1 MTAGGQHQEDGQ
13 RQEGGGTW
21 VLRPFFAA
29 SAALSRY
36 TSLFVIL
43 AAIVAFREP
52 KAFLWVHGDTQ
63 SAILGVIMLAMG
75 ITLSGKDFAILAK
88 SPGAMTVG
96 AVAQYTVMPL
106 LAWSIAHAL
115 HLSPGLTAG
124 LVLVGCCP
132 GGVSSNIM
140 SFLCQGD
147 VAYSVGMTAV
157 STVLAPFLTPLLTA
171 LLANEQVHVDA
182 VGMFKSILWLTLLP
196 VATGGL
202 LNTFFGRTRAFGALL
217 KLMPGVAVL
226 GLMCIVG
233 GVAASNGHAFLEAG
247 AVIFLA
253 IFLHN
258 TGGYLL
264 GYAAAVLFRMPRP
277 RRRTL
282 SIEVGMQNAGM
293 GTVLAH
299 KHFAAVPE
307 AAAIAAASCVYH
319 SITGAL
325 LAGLYVFLD
334 RRFPKWRV

>member
-1 MTAGGQHQEDGQ
+1 MK
-13 RQEGGGTW
+13 
-21 VLRPFFAA
+21 PFLALFRLLAA
-29 SAALSRY
+29 VSDLLSRF
-36 TSLFVIL
+36 TSFFVIL
-43 AAIVAFREP
+43 AAAAAFWRP
-52 KAFLWVHGDTQ
+52 KAFLWVHGDAQ

-75 ITLSGKDFAILAK
+75 LTLSARDFAILAK
-88 SPGAMTVG
+88 SPVAMVVG

-106 LAWSIAHAL
+106 LAWGVARAL

-140 SFLCQGD
+140 SFLCRGD

-157 STVLAPFLTPLLTA
+157 STLLAPLATPLLTA
-171 LLANEQVHVDA
+171 LLASQEVKVDA
-182 VGMFKSILWLTLLP
+182 LGMFRSILWLTLLP

-202 LNTFFGRTRAFGALL
+202 LNTFLGRTRAFGALL
-217 KLMPGVAVL
+217 RLMPGVAVA

-233 GVAASNGHAFLEAG
+233 GVAAGNGDEFLRAG
-247 AVIFLA
+247 AMIFLA

-264 GYAAAVLFRMPRP
+264 GYGIAALFRMPLP

-293 GTVLAH
+293 ATVLAH
-299 KHFAAVPE
+299 RHFADVPG
-307 AAAIAAASCVYH
+307 AAPIAAASCVYH

-325 LAGLYVFLD
+325 LAGLYVLLD
-334 RRFPKWRV
+334 RRFPGWESASRRGQG

>member
-1 MTAGGQHQEDGQ
+1 MKT
-13 RQEGGGTW
+13 
-21 VLRPFFAA
+21 LRLLFRFLA
-29 SAALSRY
+29 SASALLSRY

-52 KAFLWVHGDTQ
+52 RAFLWVHDDSQ

-75 ITLSGKDFAILAK
+75 LTLSAKDFAILAK

-96 AVAQYTVMPL
+96 AVAQYTVMPF
-106 LAWSIAHAL
+106 LAWGIAHAL

-124 LVLVGCCP
+124 LILVGCCP

-140 SFLCQGD
+140 SFLCKGD

-157 STVLAPFLTPLLTA
+157 STLLAPLMTPLLTA
-171 LLANEQVHVDA
+171 LLANEQVHVN
-182 VGMFKSILWLTLLP
+182 VIGMFKSILWITLLP
-196 VATGGL
+196 VATGGI
-202 LNTFFGRTRAFGALL
+202 LNTFFGRTRAFAALL

-226 GLMCIVG
+226 GLMAIVG
-233 GVAASNGHAFLEAG
+233 GVAASKGNDFLQAG
-247 AVIFLA
+247 KVIFLA

-264 GYAAAVLFRMPRP
+264 GYAAALLFRMPRP

-293 GTVLAH
+293 GTVLAG
-299 KHFAAVPE
+299 KHFADVPG
-307 AAAIAAASCVYH
+307 ATVIAAASCVYH

-334 RRFPKWRV
+334 RRFPKLRV